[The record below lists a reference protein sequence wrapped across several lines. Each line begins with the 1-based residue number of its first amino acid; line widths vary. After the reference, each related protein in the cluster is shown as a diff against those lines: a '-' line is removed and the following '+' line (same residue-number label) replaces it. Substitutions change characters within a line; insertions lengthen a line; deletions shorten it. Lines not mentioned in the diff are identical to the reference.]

1 MADWLFVAR
10 NFDAITAD
18 DAHFADP
25 FTYGRPPVAFYRLTA
40 RRYAFLRDRLRRA
53 REAHESGLL
62 AADRIAEAERRFGL
76 IEGWARQHLPE
87 ADLVRARA
95 EEQPGDWPAVPWWCR
110 APSDETGGRGHRCHT
125 RGSSGSDRAEDCGG
139 QPRLARALSS
149 SSRVQTRAPA

>member
-62 AADRIAEAERRFGL
+62 TADRIAEAERRFGL
-76 IEGWARQHLPE
+76 IEDWARQHLLR
-87 ADLVRARA
+87 ADLVRAQS
-95 EEQPGDWPAVPWWCR
+95 EELLAVPW
-110 APSDETGGRGHRCHT
+110 
-125 RGSSGSDRAEDCGG
+125 
-139 QPRLARALSS
+139 
-149 SSRVQTRAPA
+149 